1 MMLNEN
7 IKRFRKA
14 KGLTQEELAVKLNVV
29 RQTVSKWE
37 TGLSVPDAEILIQMA
52 QVLAV
57 SVHQL
62 LGMEGISQTELNLAE
77 QLEKVNAQLA
87 RKIQREN
94 LVSEANKKRGWIL
107 FSSLLAMLVAL
118 TVKNEIVS
126 IVLSGAC
133 VLSAVI
139 VLYRNLALLTSI
151 TTEDLKLP
159 VLRVTTLFNIGVL
172 AVGLVAALLTGL
184 DLLTISE
191 NGEKLLAMLLVSCV
205 ILFGGIV
212 SPRLPY
218 NRHTGLRLPW
228 TVQDEDTWN
237 VAHRVIGCI
246 SLPVVLLYI
255 AASMTINDFEMVTLA
270 VMVVW
275 IGVPG
280 AISYRFFRKKM
291 YGQS

>member
-1 MMLNEN
+1 
-7 IKRFRKA
+7 
-14 KGLTQEELAVKLNVV
+14 
-29 RQTVSKWE
+29 
-37 TGLSVPDAEILIQMA
+37 MA
-52 QVLAV
+52 QMLEV

-62 LGMEGISQTELNLAE
+62 LGMEGTSQTELNLAE
-77 QLEKVNAQLA
+77 ELEKVNAQLA

-133 VLSAVI
+133 MLSAVI

-172 AVGLVAALLTGL
+172 AVGLVAALLTSL

-255 AASMTINDFEMVTLA
+255 AASLTIKNFEMVTLA

-280 AISYRFFRKKM
+280 AISLWFFRKKM
-291 YGQS
+291 YGQPLDR